1 MHVNTI
7 DEKTFFEYL
16 RNPAY
21 FSTYLSLDGYV
32 VNANGY
38 RSYYRFV
45 RVRLAD
51 GFADGEHHVE
61 ALFGQ
66 SYPTYNSSMSDRHF
80 DRTQN
85 LEFMAYI
92 VDYEKTYCE
101 TYTFQTLFAPDL
113 TKTVSHFVTNDMA
126 KALQNYMESTTP
138 ITAEDYNDKTL
149 QAIAYEKAKEEYVFN
164 NASEKAVDS
173 FCEFLKAIDD
183 TATVEYLAN
192 PSSWAKRVVEIL
204 DSSDK
209 EHPFST
215 GKGKHCIVLQH
226 LVAQYCKQFNDNP
239 HCWEHVYKE
248 LFDAIRERKNV
259 RIVIEAGGKSMQAL
273 YPVAN
278 IILFSTVKENA
289 ISTIYIA
296 PRKLA
301 DDVDKFLC
309 DNYHGHRFRGD
320 IPIAT
325 ISRIESGKKVL
336 WENPLLMAR

>member
-51 GFADGEHHVE
+51 GEHHVE

-101 TYTFQTLFAPDL
+101 MYAFQTLFAPDL

-149 QAIAYEKAKEEYVFN
+149 QAIAYEKAKEEHAQERGSVVSYCSIWLHSIASSSTIIRIVGSMYTKSSLMQSE
-164 NASEKAVDS
+164 NARMFALS
-173 FCEFLKAIDD
+173 LRP
-183 TATVEYLAN
+183 VEN
-192 PSSWAKRVVEIL
+192 R
-204 DSSDK
+204 
-209 EHPFST
+209 FR
-215 GKGKHCIVLQH
+215 HCIL
-226 LVAQYCKQFNDNP
+226 
-239 HCWEHVYKE
+239 
-248 LFDAIRERKNV
+248 
-259 RIVIEAGGKSMQAL
+259 
-273 YPVAN
+273 
-278 IILFSTVKENA
+278 
-289 ISTIYIA
+289 
-296 PRKLA
+296 
-301 DDVDKFLC
+301 
-309 DNYHGHRFRGD
+309 
-320 IPIAT
+320 
-325 ISRIESGKKVL
+325 
-336 WENPLLMAR
+336 